1 MTTPPNRLPR
11 LASAVLPAPH
21 QRFPYAAVAAA
32 LAVYLVS
39 YPVIEALGGS
49 GAGIAAVLPAGMVA
63 WYFGARAG
71 VVAAV
76 LLFPANLGL
85 RMLTSDPGVAEW
97 LQSGSII
104 GHAAL
109 LGTTLVI
116 GLLRDMAAKARREL
130 RARQRVEAEL
140 RLSEDRYRSLYANT
154 PVMMHSVDR
163 EFRLSN
169 VNSSW
174 ADVMGYEPEEVIGRE
189 ITELLTEE
197 SRRYVVEV
205 SRPHAISTGGF
216 KDVPLQMV
224 KKGGEVMDVLC
235 SGVSVTDND
244 KNVQSFTYYR
254 RHRAQPH
261 RTRAACPRDEGAV
274 PVQTRHPW

>member
-1 MTTPPNRLPR
+1 V
-11 LASAVLPAPH
+11 A
-21 QRFPYAAVAAA
+21 AAVA
-32 LAVYLVS
+32 VYLAS
-39 YPVIEALGGS
+39 FPVTEALGGS
-49 GAGIAAVLPAGMVA
+49 GAGITAVLPAGMVA

-76 LLFPANLGL
+76 LVFPANLGL
-85 RMLTSDPGVAEW
+85 EMLTSDRSVAEW
-97 LQSGSII
+97 LESGSLI

-116 GLLRDMAAKARREL
+116 GLLRDVAAKARREL
-130 RARQRVEAEL
+130 RARERVEAEL

-205 SRPHAISTGGF
+205 SRPDAISTGRF
-216 KDVPLQMV
+216 KDVPL
-224 KKGGEVMDVLC
+224 
-235 SGVSVTDND
+235 
-244 KNVQSFTYYR
+244 
-254 RHRAQPH
+254 
-261 RTRAACPRDEGAV
+261 
-274 PVQTRHPW
+274 